1 MKSKLKNIK
10 NRKQAGQTRAL
21 ALGSGSPFQ
30 VGQWVWS
37 EHKLKTVKEV
47 RAGHVTE
54 LSDGYCSC
62 SYSNLDDVCF
72 PLDVR
77 GKLISE
83 EYEAS
88 YNRLHKESRGL
99 NLNFPDIHRWYVA
112 EWCEV
117 MKQRDNDEAIKAGYE
132 RLRAFEREITDGI
145 ENAKRQ
151 TAGGLSLFR
160 N

>member
-1 MKSKLKNIK
+1 MKRKKKTNTTHSK
-10 NRKQAGQTRAL
+10 AG
-21 ALGSGSPFQ
+21 SFFK

-37 EHKLKTVKEV
+37 EHKLKIVKEI
-47 RAGHVTE
+47 REGHITK
-54 LSDGYCSC
+54 LSDGYYSC
-62 SYSNLDDVCF
+62 FYSNLDDVCF
-72 PLDVR
+72 PLDMR

-88 YNRLHKESRGL
+88 YNRLRKESCGL
-99 NLNFPDIHRWYVA
+99 NLNFPEIHQWYVT

-117 MKQRDNDEAIKAGYE
+117 MKQRDNSDAIKAGYE